1 MLPARIETEEEGNA
15 RHIESIIHES
25 LDKLHPLHIIIGEK
39 TLRASSFRF
48 DQSKSFPHTNCF
60 PVYVQKI
67 RNDAYC
73 VERLISHGSFSF
85 FPNIL

>member
-1 MLPARIETEEEGNA
+1 
-15 RHIESIIHES
+15 
-25 LDKLHPLHIIIGEK
+25 
-39 TLRASSFRF
+39 
-48 DQSKSFPHTNCF
+48 
-60 PVYVQKI
+60 VYVQKI